1 MEKEMVEILGGRG
14 HDNGPGASHGDIR
27 TTSMD

>member
-1 MEKEMVEILGGRG
+1 MEKGMVETFGGDG